1 VQWVLWC
8 EEFVV
13 KSGVHATDNSSC
25 APQFA
30 SFKLRCYQHLWVLSL
45 KIANLGAHT
54 QIILLKYPLFWA
66 SVHPLCKYTVMY
78 GAYGRFWPTLSG
90 QPISG
95 QPIWPTHLAN
105 PSGQPI
111 SGQPYLANPIW
122 PTLSGQ
128 PYLANPIW
136 PTLSGQPIHG
146 RFWPTLDTTH
156 SSIQHPCAAL
166 LPNISIHIPYTIYHI
181 LSAPH
186 L

>member
-1 VQWVLWC
+1 MCTPICKFQ
-8 EEFVV
+8 
-13 KSGVHATDNSSC
+13 A
-25 APQFA
+25 Q
-30 SFKLRCYQHLWVLSL
+30 VLSAPLGPKL
-45 KIANLGAHT
+45 KNCKLGRPYSDHTSKVSPVLGLCPPPLQIYGHVRCIWPVLANP
-54 QIILLKYPLFWA
+54 I
-66 SVHPLCKYTVMY
+66 
-78 GAYGRFWPTLSG
+78 WPTH
-90 QPISG
+90 
-95 QPIWPTHLAN
+95 IWPTHLAN
-105 PSGQPI
+105 PPGQPI
-111 SGQPYLANPIW
+111 WPTHIW

-128 PYLANPIW
+128 PCLANPIW

>member
-1 VQWVLWC
+1 MQWVLWC

-111 SGQPYLANPIW
+111 SGQPYLANPVW

-128 PYLANPIW
+128 PYLANPFMAG
-136 PTLSGQPIHG
+136 SGQP
-146 RFWPTLDTTH
+146 
-156 SSIQHPCAAL
+156 
-166 LPNISIHIPYTIYHI
+166 
-181 LSAPH
+181 
-186 L
+186 